1 MFLHRNID
9 NMDAK
14 KVKINTHTLSLI
26 MVLFH
31 QQLAH
36 CWTEGPGRRQGMLL
50 DKAVQLRPC
59 LDKKNFDKKRHIK
72 YLDIYIGH

>member
-1 MFLHRNID
+1 
-9 NMDAK
+9 MDAK
-14 KVKINTHTLSLI
+14 KVKINTHTLSLSLI

-50 DKAVQLRPC
+50 DKAVQLRSC
-59 LDKKNFDKKRHIK
+59 LDKKKFD
-72 YLDIYIGH
+72 